1 MIKRISLLAVML
13 MFTVGLRATA
23 DDLTGTWVGSF
34 TIIVAGQTD
43 NETAHM
49 VLTQKGAE
57 LTGTA
62 GPNADQQWPILKAK
76 AAGTKA
82 EFDVQSDGPLVHFSV
97 RIEKGRL
104 KGEASAEHD
113 GKKMT
118 GVVDLERQTK

>member
-13 MFTVGLRATA
+13 MFTVGLSATA
-23 DDLTGTWVGSF
+23 DDLTGTWVGGF
-34 TIIVAGQTD
+34 TIVVDGQTE

-49 VLTQKGAE
+49 VLKQKGTE

-76 AAGTKA
+76 AAGAKA

-104 KGEASAEHD
+104 KGEASAEHE

-118 GVVDLERQTK
+118 GVVDLERQAK

>member
-1 MIKRISLLAVML
+1 MIKRIPLLAVML
-13 MFTVGLRATA
+13 MFAAGLSATA
-23 DDLTGTWVGSF
+23 DDFTGTWTGSF
-34 TIIVAGQTD
+34 TIVVDGQTE

-62 GPNADQQWPILKAK
+62 GPNPDQQWPILKAK
-76 AAGTKA
+76 ADGTKA
-82 EFDVQSDGPLVHFSV
+82 EFDVQSDGPLVHFSL

-104 KGEASAEHD
+104 KGEASAEHE

-118 GVVDLERQTK
+118 GVVDLERKTK